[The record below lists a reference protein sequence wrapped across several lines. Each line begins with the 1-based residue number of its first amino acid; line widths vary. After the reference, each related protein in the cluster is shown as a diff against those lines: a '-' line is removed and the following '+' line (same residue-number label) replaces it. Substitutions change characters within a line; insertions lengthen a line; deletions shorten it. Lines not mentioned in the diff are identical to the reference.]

1 MIRVSYFSTLF
12 LVLFSLTACQ
22 PPASEEPSES
32 MSESDMAEP
41 AGLSAEDLAAHEA
54 TTQAW
59 MDAVLAADWDAL
71 GATYT
76 EDAVLM
82 APNSEAIVG
91 RAGIQA
97 FFESFPPIGG
107 IELHPA
113 EVEGVGDLAYVRG
126 TFTLTL
132 TPEGADPIIDSGKYL
147 EIRRKQADGTWL
159 LSRDLFN
166 SSLPLPE

>member
-1 MIRVSYFSTLF
+1 MIRVSYLSTLS

-32 MSESDMAEP
+32 MSESEMAEP

-59 MDAVLAADWDAL
+59 VNAVLAGDFAAVA
-71 GATYT
+71 ATYT
-76 EDAVLM
+76 EDAVMM

-91 RAGIQA
+91 RAAIQT
-97 FFESFPPIGG
+97 FFESFPPISSM
-107 IELHPA
+107 ELLA
-113 EVEGVGDLAYVRG
+113 TEVEGVGDLAYVRG
-126 TFTLTL
+126 SYTMTVA
-132 TPEGADPIIDSGKYL
+132 PEGADPISDTGKYI

-159 LSRDLFN
+159 LSRDLYN
-166 SSLPLPE
+166 SDLPLPE